1 MDNPPGAGASSP
13 HYWYEDSDPRV
24 DLLHALR
31 RFRRADQRMRRRM
44 SSDMDLNA
52 TDVEALRHIIAHNAA
67 GASVTARELA
77 THLDISTASTAKLLN
92 RLSASGHVQRHPHP
106 DDRRSVIVT
115 ATGHAHAEI
124 REWLTDMHQRMLEI
138 AHGVPEES
146 RQAVTDFLESMTD
159 CLDPEVVDDTP
170 DP

>member
-1 MDNPPGAGASSP
+1 MNNPPGRGVSSP
-13 HYWYEDSDPRV
+13 PYWYEDADPTLG
-24 DLLHALR
+24 LLHALR

-44 SSDMDLNA
+44 CSDMDLNA
-52 TDVEALRHIIAHNAA
+52 TDIEALRHIIAHGQEGEA
-67 GASVTARELA
+67 VTARGLA

-115 ATGHAHAEI
+115 ATDHAHAEI
-124 REWLTDMHQRMLEI
+124 RDWLADMHRQMLEV

-146 RQAVTDFLESMTD
+146 RQAVIDFLDSMAG
-159 CLDPEVVDDTP
+159 CLDPASP
-170 DP
+170 DGAPDR